1 MIEVDSVPAGPGC
14 YLFKDS
20 SNRIIYVGKAKNL
33 KKRVKSYFKK
43 NDLDP
48 KTRSLIDVIR
58 EVDFIV
64 TDNEVEALILENN
77 LIKRYQPKYNIDL
90 KDSKNYAYLNL
101 TDEDYPSLLVAR
113 KKTGKGRLYGPF
125 VSAQERDHVRY
136 VLNKTFGFR
145 KCRRMPKK
153 ACLREH
159 IKLCSAPCSGKI
171 SREDYNKNVEKAGL
185 ILSGRTGELIKQMEL
200 EMKEVSLRN
209 KFERALELREQIA
222 AIKRLGESQK
232 VDRQKQFNED
242 IINFVVGDGR
252 VYLLL
257 FNIHKGILRDKE
269 EFSFD
274 YSPDFF
280 EEFLTQ
286 YYSLYDVPRELIIP
300 QKVEEAVVDFLELK
314 RKGKVRVTIPKRGEK
329 IKLLQLVKKNV
340 EISFFG
346 DQSKLEALRE
356 TLGLE
361 KTPYVIECFD
371 ISHLS
376 GTSTVGSM
384 VQFRNARPDKNGYR
398 RFKIK
403 TVEGIADTAAIGEV
417 VRRRY
422 YRLKKERTAYP
433 DLVIIDGGAGQL
445 NAALKALDGLDL
457 EIPVIAIAKRFES
470 LYIPGLVLPVRLD
483 DRDPSL
489 HFIREIRDEA
499 HRFAIKYQRLLR
511 GKELLR

>member
-1 MIEVDSVPAGPGC
+1 
-14 YLFKDS
+14 
-20 SNRIIYVGKAKNL
+20 
-33 KKRVKSYFKK
+33 
-43 NDLDP
+43 
-48 KTRSLIDVIR
+48 
-58 EVDFIV
+58 
-64 TDNEVEALILENN
+64 
-77 LIKRYQPKYNIDL
+77 
-90 KDSKNYAYLNL
+90 
-101 TDEDYPSLLVAR
+101 
-113 KKTGKGRLYGPF
+113 
-125 VSAQERDHVRY
+125 
-136 VLNKTFGFR
+136 
-145 KCRRMPKK
+145 
-153 ACLREH
+153 
-159 IKLCSAPCSGKI
+159 
-171 SREDYNKNVEKAGL
+171 
-185 ILSGRTGELIKQMEL
+185 
-200 EMKEVSLRN
+200 
-209 KFERALELREQIA
+209 
-222 AIKRLGESQK
+222 
-232 VDRQKQFNED
+232 
-242 IINFVVGDGR
+242 
-252 VYLLL
+252 
-257 FNIHKGILRDKE
+257 
-269 EFSFD
+269 
-274 YSPDFF
+274 
-280 EEFLTQ
+280 
-286 YYSLYDVPRELIIP
+286 VPRELIIP

-329 IKLLQLVKKNV
+329 RKLLELVKKNV

-361 KTPYVIECFD
+361 KTPHVIECFD

-384 VQFRNARPDKNGYR
+384 VQFRNARPG
-398 RFKIK
+398 FKIK